1 LDELATS
8 SVLAVEIHR
17 QFYERLPESLRFVDD
32 LEVATARFRGEIG
45 AHGAF
50 DIHRKGVV
58 ASIRLE

>member
-1 LDELATS
+1 MTLLFQLIQSAPINRGLYGNVS
-8 SVLAVEIHR
+8 G
-17 QFYERLPESLRFVDD
+17 RLD

-50 DIHRKGVV
+50 DVHRKGVM